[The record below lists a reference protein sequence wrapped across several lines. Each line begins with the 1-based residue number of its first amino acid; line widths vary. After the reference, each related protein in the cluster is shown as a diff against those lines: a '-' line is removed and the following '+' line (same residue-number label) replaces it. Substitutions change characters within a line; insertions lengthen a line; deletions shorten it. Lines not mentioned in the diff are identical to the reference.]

1 MTILSALLFI
11 ILAAV
16 RISAPLVL
24 GALGGL
30 YSEKSGVV
38 NIAIEGLML
47 IGAFAA
53 VVVSWLTG
61 NPWLGIL
68 GAIAAGMT
76 FALIHAVIAIR
87 FKGNQTI
94 SGTAINM
101 ISSALTIYLMRMI
114 FNTEGLS
121 PSVKKLP
128 QWGIGNFSFNPVV
141 YFAFALVAVTWF
153 VIYKTKLGLH
163 IWAVG
168 EHPAAADTI
177 GINVEKIRYLGV
189 VVSGALAGL
198 AGACL
203 SIGDGSSFQRNM
215 TSGRGFMALAILI
228 IGKWNPIGVLIAAF
242 LFGLVDAFQISI
254 SSVVNI
260 PSQFIAMIP
269 YLVTLLA
276 LAGFMGKSVPPAAS
290 GKPYMKSS
298 R

>member
-76 FALIHAVIAIR
+76 FAFIHAVIAIR

-101 ISSALTIYLMRMI
+101 ISSALTIYLMRLI

-153 VIYKTKLGLH
+153 VIYKTRLGLH

-168 EHPAAADTI
+168 KHPAAADTI

-228 IGKWNPIGVLIAAF
+228 IGKWIQ
-242 LFGLVDAFQISI
+242 LV
-254 SSVVNI
+254 
-260 PSQFIAMIP
+260 
-269 YLVTLLA
+269 Y
-276 LAGFMGKSVPPAAS
+276 
-290 GKPYMKSS
+290 
-298 R
+298 

>member
-1 MTILSALLFI
+1 M
-11 ILAAV
+11 
-16 RISAPLVL
+16 
-24 GALGGL
+24 
-30 YSEKSGVV
+30 
-38 NIAIEGLML
+38 
-47 IGAFAA
+47 
-53 VVVSWLTG
+53 
-61 NPWLGIL
+61 
-68 GAIAAGMT
+68 
-76 FALIHAVIAIR
+76 
-87 FKGNQTI
+87 
-94 SGTAINM
+94 
-101 ISSALTIYLMRMI
+101 
-114 FNTEGLS
+114 
-121 PSVKKLP
+121 
-128 QWGIGNFSFNPVV
+128 
-141 YFAFALVAVTWF
+141 
-153 VIYKTKLGLH
+153 
-163 IWAVG
+163 
-168 EHPAAADTI
+168 
-177 GINVEKIRYLGV
+177 EKIRYLGV